1 MLFVMHYA
9 HDMPCASAYLWE
21 SAFTAFKK
29 KKKIARKLETR
40 WKMTKN
46 SMVKKERS

>member
-1 MLFVMHYA
+1 
-9 HDMPCASAYLWE
+9 MPCASAYLWE
-21 SAFTAFKK
+21 SAFTALKK

-46 SMVKKERS
+46 SVVKKERSRVDQ